1 MALVFGLRASRA
13 MVAPEMADAS
23 RTGVLRLARVD
34 ADGIRWQ
41 LARNCA
47 LTPAQCGWAFA
58 LAAAAAMGVSG
69 FFWLLGARLV
79 LPFALLETL
88 ALGAGFLWYARHAT
102 DRETLVL
109 DAERLLVEIEE
120 AGAVQRRELAR
131 QWLKVEEAHGSGLI
145 GLRSGGRQVWVGR
158 HARPEQRRQLA
169 RELRWALR
177 AVTAMG
183 APGASPKP

>member
-1 MALVFGLRASRA
+1 
-13 MVAPEMADAS
+13 MVAPEIADAS

-41 LARNCA
+41 LARHCA

-69 FFWLLGARLV
+69 FFWWLGARLV

-145 GLRSGGRQVWVGR
+145 SLRSGGRQVWVGR

-183 APGASPKP
+183 APGASTKP